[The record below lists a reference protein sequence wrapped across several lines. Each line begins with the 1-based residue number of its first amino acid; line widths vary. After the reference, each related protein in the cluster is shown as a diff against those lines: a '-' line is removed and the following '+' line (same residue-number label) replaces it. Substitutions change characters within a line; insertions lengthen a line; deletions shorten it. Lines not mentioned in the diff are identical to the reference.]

1 MEYLPEGRKGTP
13 AEDDPRLHSPTLL
26 SPVVPGAR
34 KEEPDEVGMG
44 ERAGGLVDELLGEPT
59 VHDKRGPIYAELI
72 KDRIDALN
80 RFFERG
86 PDSKAKYKVL
96 ELIGRGGMGAVFKA
110 EQRSPIKRLVAL
122 KLVKP
127 GYDSKEVIARFES
140 ERQALARMDHGSV
153 AKVLDAGADDMGR
166 PYFVMEYVP
175 GVSIT
180 EFADRNKLTIRQRLE
195 LFVDV
200 CSAIAHAHSK
210 SIIHRDIKAGNVLA
224 YFEGGKPVVKVIDF
238 GIAKALTG
246 DRLTDLTMNT
256 RHGQLLG
263 TYESMSPEQAEGS
276 PDIDTRTD
284 VYSLGALLYELL
296 TGAAPFDR
304 EMFSKA
310 ADQEIRRII
319 REVEP
324 PRPSTRLTSLGEE
337 GTKVAEARQEPLAE
351 LAEELRTELEWI
363 PLMAMRKSRDRRY
376 ATPLELADD
385 IERYLEHRPLK
396 AGPESK
402 WYVAKK
408 TVRRHRF
415 GIAVSAAVVV
425 ALAVGLVVSMLAM
438 GRAWRA
444 EAKIAQ
450 KVEEI
455 ENSMAFGGD
464 YEMQRGD
471 LISARRLYVNALD
484 KLREHNETSSAVLA
498 GLNELESL
506 EQGEIP
512 LLGNYGEDGGIAAFR
527 GHTRHP
533 NNVAILPDKRR
544 ALTAGSDGQ
553 LFLWDL
559 LIGREIASRQS
570 VGDVS
575 LAYVAVASDGSFAA
589 TAGKGGKVGLWD
601 IDTLKEHTFLEKP
614 DDKEL
619 YIVAISPDGKRVVAG
634 TYDGDLWFWERKGN
648 WKHATKLWHSTESIQ
663 AITFPPDD
671 SDHVLVGD
679 GNCEL
684 TFWDLKTAVQR
695 WAVGMKPRRS
705 IHGLNCALF
714 SEDGLKLAT
723 ANFDGSVILWDV
735 HGNGADLTIAS
746 KQVLVELRG
755 KAWRVA
761 FSQDGK
767 QLAVGADDGV
777 VRVYSTDRGALSRQ
791 SMAQNGAVNGVAFV
805 DNITLAATGD
815 DTMSADGKSL
825 LAALRLWDLSDRG
838 VVLPDAVSSPAKSIV
853 VSNSGQVVVRT
864 ESGRSIE
871 GSFGFDGRV
880 RESSGGSDPL
890 SLTNAA
896 GDYADALGRTTWAK
910 GEQRV
915 STTPKANAE
924 PAADAWRKLA
934 VSGDGAVSVVTRSR
948 NELELQR
955 RPEGGD
961 ASTFLHVRTLRGH
974 VARVVAAGIS
984 PNGRFVVSVDEHGR
998 CLGWDL
1004 LRPAVCR
1011 DFERDLGVLRDP
1023 KQTANLRKWFTFRG
1037 REDLGSAVK

>member
-1 MEYLPEGRKGTP
+1 MARRPIGKEGRGEVTP
-13 AEDDPRLHSPTLL
+13 ASASGPTLD
-26 SPVVPGAR
+26 SPRSPSPEPHASETEHVGREAR
-34 KEEPDEVGMG
+34 IE
-44 ERAGGLVDELLGEPT
+44 AIT
-59 VHDKRGPIYAELI
+59 
-72 KDRIDALN
+72 DRILFLN
-80 RFFERG
+80 RFFEESAEGKPR
-86 PDSKAKYKVL
+86 YRVL

-110 EQRSPIKRLVAL
+110 EQRTPVKRLVAI

-127 GYDSKEVIARFES
+127 GYDTKEVIARFES
-140 ERQALARMDHGSV
+140 EKQALARMDHGSV
-153 AKVLDAGADDMGR
+153 AKVLDAGGDDMGR

-175 GVSIT
+175 GAAIT
-180 EFADRNKLTIRQRLE
+180 DFADQNKLPIRKRLE

-200 CSAIAHAHSK
+200 CEAVSHAHSK
-210 SIIHRDIKAGNVLA
+210 AIIHRDIKASNVLA
-224 YFEGGKPVVKVIDF
+224 YFSGGKPVVKVIDF

-246 DRLTDLTMNT
+246 DRLSDVTMNT

-304 EMFSKA
+304 SMFSKA

-324 PRPSTRLTSLGEE
+324 PRPSTRVTSLGGDE
-337 GTKVAEARQEPLAE
+337 GTKVATARQEPLSE
-351 LAEELRTELEWI
+351 LAAELRTELEWI
-363 PLMAMRKSRDRRY
+363 PLMAMRKSRERRY

-385 IERYLEHRPLK
+385 VKRYLEHRPLR
-396 AGPESK
+396 AGPESR

-415 GIAVSAAVVV
+415 GIGVSAAVVV

-438 GRAWRA
+438 GRARRA

-450 KVEEI
+450 EVEEI

-498 GLNELESL
+498 GLNELENL
-506 EQGEIP
+506 DKGEIP
-512 LLGNYGEDGGIAAFR
+512 LLGNYGEGGGIAAFR
-527 GHTRHP
+527 GHARHP

-553 LFLWDL
+553 LYLWDL
-559 LIGREIASRQS
+559 LIGREITSRQS

-575 LAYVAVASDGSFAA
+575 LAYVAVATDGSFAA

-634 TYDGDLWFWERKGN
+634 TYDGDLWFWETKDN

-663 AITFPPDD
+663 AITFPPGD
-671 SDHVLVGD
+671 SGHVLVGD

-684 TFWDLKTAVQR
+684 TFWDLETAAQR

-705 IHGLNCALF
+705 IHGFNCAVF

-735 HGNGADLTIAS
+735 NGKAADLTIAS

-755 KAWRVA
+755 RAWRVA
-761 FSQDGK
+761 FSHDGK
-767 QLAVGADDGV
+767 QLAVGADDGI
-777 VRVYSTDRGALSRQ
+777 VRVYSTDAGALSRQ
-791 SMAQNGAVNGVAFV
+791 FMAQGGAVNGVAFV
-805 DNITLAATGD
+805 DNNTLAATGD
-815 DTMSADGKSL
+815 DAMSADGKSL
-825 LAALRLWDLSDRG
+825 LAALRLWDLRDRG
-838 VVLPDAVSSPAKSIV
+838 AVLSDAANSPVKSIV
-853 VSNSGQVVVRT
+853 VGNTGQVVVRT
-864 ESGRSIE
+864 QSGKEFDAR
-871 GSFGFDGRV
+871 FGIDGRV

-890 SLTNAA
+890 SLTDVP
-896 GDYADALGRTTWAK
+896 GDYADALGRATWAK
-910 GEQRV
+910 GEQRT
-915 STTPKANAE
+915 STAPKGNTE
-924 PAADAWRKLA
+924 PAADEWRELA
-934 VSGDGAVSVVTRSR
+934 ESGDGAVRVITNGR
-948 NELELQR
+948 NELELR
-955 RPEGGD
+955 RRLEGGGG
-961 ASTFLHVRTLRGH
+961 STFSHVRTLRGH

-984 PNGRFVVSVDEHGR
+984 PNGRFLVSVDGHGR

-1011 DFERDLGVLRDP
+1011 DFEKWTDTSRESEE
-1023 KQTANLRKWFTFRG
+1023 TARLKKWYTLRG
-1037 REDLGSAVK
+1037 RPDLSALLK